1 MIKDFEEYK
10 AYRSKRLD
18 ENISIV
24 EEAQI
29 TKAMR
34 DFEKANPEIFDKL
47 AQEKWSCK
55 GLKLLNPDG
64 SVAKI
69 LE

>member
-10 AYRSKRLD
+10 TYRARLLDKNVPIEERHEKRSLM
-18 ENISIV
+18 E
-24 EEAQI
+24 
-29 TKAMR
+29 
-34 DFEKANPEIFDKL
+34 DFRKANPEIFNKL
-47 AQEKWSCK
+47 NKNKWSNK

>member
-10 AYRSKRLD
+10 TYRSKRLD
-18 ENISIV
+18 ENIDSQ
-24 EEAQI
+24 ERDKL
-29 TKAMR
+29 TKAMHEFR
-34 DFEKANPEIFDKL
+34 KANPEIFNKL
-47 AQEKWSCK
+47 NKEKWSNK